1 MEMPNFEMPTFKMPD
16 FSNFEMP
23 MPNIPQIDTGKL
35 KIVSAIDNLK
45 NINRIRDMDNLSYQ
59 IKMKQQQQNISKKR
73 LKSINATL
81 DIKVG
86 RIISILIIIFSIII
100 PFIIVMLQGFFE
112 NYQSAV
118 FIYLMVSFLF
128 SMISM
133 GCYLFSFWNS
143 KN

>member
-1 MEMPNFEMPTFKMPD
+1 MPNFEMPTFKMPD